1 MTARPHDRKTAR
13 PQDCMTAR
21 LQDRKTC
28 LPVPR
33 AFAASRMP
41 LAASRSSALC
51 LIAYRSFR
59 KKQFALKKLNNY

>member
-1 MTARPHDRKTAR
+1 
-13 PQDCMTAR
+13 MTAR

-59 KKQFALKKLNNY
+59 KKQFALKKLNNF